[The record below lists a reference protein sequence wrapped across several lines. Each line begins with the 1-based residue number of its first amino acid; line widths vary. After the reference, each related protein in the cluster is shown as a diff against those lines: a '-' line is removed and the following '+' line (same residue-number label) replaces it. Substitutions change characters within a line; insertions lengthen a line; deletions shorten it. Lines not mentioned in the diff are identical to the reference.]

1 MTGEQIAALVGAVVM
16 CLGNVSGLIVVW
28 KKLAEQKLDRAL
40 TKEAR
45 DADSQFLHNDNQELH
60 DAVQK
65 AVWDIQLLKDNAQ
78 HRDTLIEDL
87 QKQINALNST
97 LAVTNTQLHT
107 LVDAIREL
115 KEK

>member
-1 MTGEQIAALVGAVVM
+1 MTTEQIAAVVGAVVL
-16 CLGNVSGLIVVW
+16 CLGN
-28 KKLAEQKLDRAL
+28 LAAWLKTASEVAKQKADRIL
-40 TKEAR
+40 TKETR
-45 DADSQFLHNDNQELH
+45 DADSQELH

-107 LVDAIREL
+107 LVDAIKDL
-115 KEK
+115 KEAKNG

>member
-1 MTGEQIAALVGAVVM
+1 MTTEQIAAVVGAVLL
-16 CLGNVSGLIVVW
+16 CLGN
-28 KKLAEQKLDRAL
+28 LAAWLKTASEVAKQKADRLL
-40 TKEAR
+40 TKETR
-45 DADSQFLHNDNQELH
+45 DADSQVLH

-65 AVWDIQLLKDNAQ
+65 AIWDIQLLKDNAQ

-107 LVDAIREL
+107 LVDAIKDL
-115 KEK
+115 KGTKNG

>member
-1 MTGEQIAALVGAVVM
+1 MTGEQIAAVVGAVVL
-16 CLGNVSGLIVVW
+16 CLGN
-28 KKLAEQKLDRAL
+28 LAAWLKTASDVAKQKADRLL
-40 TKEAR
+40 TKETR
-45 DADSQFLHNDNQELH
+45 DADSQELH

-107 LVDAIREL
+107 LVDVIKDL

>member
-1 MTGEQIAALVGAVVM
+1 MTTEQIAAIVGAVLL
-16 CLGNVSGLIVVW
+16 CLGN
-28 KKLAEQKLDRAL
+28 LAAWLKTSSDVAKQKADRLL
-40 TKEAR
+40 TKETR
-45 DADSQFLHNDNQELH
+45 DADSQELH

-107 LVDAIREL
+107 LVDVIKEL
-115 KEK
+115 KK

>member
-1 MTGEQIAALVGAVVM
+1 MTTEQIAAVVGAVLL
-16 CLGNVSGLIVVW
+16 CLGNLAAWIKTATDVS
-28 KKLAEQKLDRAL
+28 KQKADRLL
-40 TKEAR
+40 TKETR
-45 DADSQFLHNDNQELH
+45 DADSQELH

-107 LVDAIREL
+107 LVDVIKEL

>member
-1 MTGEQIAALVGAVVM
+1 MTGEQIAAVVGAVVL
-16 CLGNVSGLIVVW
+16 CLGN
-28 KKLAEQKLDRAL
+28 LAAWLKTASDVAKQKADRLL
-40 TKEAR
+40 TKETR
-45 DADSQFLHNDNQELH
+45 DADSQELH

-97 LAVTNTQLHT
+97 LAVTNVQLNT
-107 LVDAIREL
+107 LVEAIKDL

>member
-1 MTGEQIAALVGAVVM
+1 MTGEQIAAVVGAVVL
-16 CLGNVSGLIVVW
+16 CLGN
-28 KKLAEQKLDRAL
+28 LAAWLKTASDVAKQKADRLL
-40 TKEAR
+40 TKQNR
-45 DADSQFLHNDNQELH
+45 DADSQELH

>member
-1 MTGEQIAALVGAVVM
+1 MTTEQIAAVVGAVLL
-16 CLGNVSGLIVVW
+16 CLGN
-28 KKLAEQKLDRAL
+28 LAAWIKTATEVAKQKADRLL
-40 TKEAR
+40 TKETR
-45 DADSQFLHNDNQELH
+45 DADSQELH

-65 AVWDIQLLKDNAQ
+65 ATWDIQLLKDNAQ

-107 LVDAIREL
+107 LVDAIKEL
-115 KEK
+115 KGASNG

>member
-1 MTGEQIAALVGAVVM
+1 MTTELWAALIGALV
-16 CLGNVSGLIVVW
+16 LLITNAAGLVKVW
-28 KKLAEQKLDRAL
+28 QDLAKTKANRAE
-40 TKEAR
+40 TATRR
-45 DADSQFLHNDNQELH
+45 DQDSQELH

-87 QKQINALNST
+87 QKQINTLNST
-97 LAVTNTQLHT
+97 LAVTNVQLNT
-107 LVDAIREL
+107 LVEAIKEL

>member
-1 MTGEQIAALVGAVVM
+1 MTGEQIAAVVGAVVL
-16 CLGNVSGLIVVW
+16 CLGN
-28 KKLAEQKLDRAL
+28 LAAWLKTASDVAKQKADRLL
-40 TKEAR
+40 TKETR
-45 DADSQFLHNDNQELH
+45 DADSQELH

-107 LVDAIREL
+107 LVDAIKDL

>member
-1 MTGEQIAALVGAVVM
+1 MTTELWAALIGALV
-16 CLGNVSGLIVVW
+16 LLITNAAGLVKVW
-28 KKLAEQKLDRAL
+28 QDLAKTKANRAE
-40 TKEAR
+40 TATRR
-45 DADSQFLHNDNQELH
+45 DQDSQELH

-87 QKQINALNST
+87 QKQINTLHST
-97 LAVTNTQLHT
+97 LAVTNVQLNT
-107 LVDAIREL
+107 LVEAIKEL

>member
-1 MTGEQIAALVGAVVM
+1 MTTEQIAAVVGAVLL
-16 CLGNVSGLIVVW
+16 CLGN
-28 KKLAEQKLDRAL
+28 LAAWIKTATDVAKQKADRLL
-40 TKEAR
+40 TKETR
-45 DADSQFLHNDNQELH
+45 DADSQELH

-107 LVDAIREL
+107 LVDVIKEL

>member
-1 MTGEQIAALVGAVVM
+1 MTTEQIAAVVGAVVL
-16 CLGNVSGLIVVW
+16 CLGN
-28 KKLAEQKLDRAL
+28 LAAWLKTASDVAKQKADRLL
-40 TKEAR
+40 TKETR
-45 DADSQFLHNDNQELH
+45 DADSQELH

-87 QKQINALNST
+87 QKQINVLNST

-115 KEK
+115 KENGK